1 LADENVSSL
10 IKKFIPTAE
19 AISEMFGSRCEVVL
33 HDLTRPQS
41 SVVFT
46 KNNDVTGRQVGESF
60 RHLFYQV
67 LLSDR
72 FKNDFVSNYKTTT
85 IDGRTIKSTTALIR
99 DDNDITVGAF
109 CINFD
114 IDDLQK
120 TNDFLN
126 EFVRIENEEVI
137 KEESE
142 IVDNV
147 WDIVSNL
154 IKHAVEESSVPVSE
168 MDKEDKFKIVSFLY
182 DKGLFLIKGSM
193 DEVARSL
200 NISKVTVYG
209 YLDEIK
215 SRRTNE
221 ELGKT
226 LHKS

>member
-1 LADENVSSL
+1 MAKENTSDL
-10 IKKFIPTAE
+10 IKRFIPIAE
-19 AISEMFGSRCEVVL
+19 AITEMFGSRCEVVL

-46 KNNDVTGRQVGESF
+46 KNSSVTGRQVGESF

-67 LLSDR
+67 LRSDR
-72 FKNDFVSNYKTTT
+72 FKNDFVSNYKTST

-99 DDNDITVGAF
+99 DNNGDTVGAF

-126 EFVRIENEEVI
+126 EFVKIENEDVI
-137 KEESE
+137 KEESD

-154 IKHAVEESSVPVSE
+154 IKNAVEESTVPVSE

-200 NISKVTVYG
+200 NISKVTIYG

-215 SRRTNE
+215 AKRTDE
-221 ELGKT
+221 ESGKNV
-226 LHKS
+226 K

>member
-1 LADENVSSL
+1 LARESASDL

-19 AISEMFGSRCEVVL
+19 AITEMFGSRCEVVL

-46 KNNDVTGRQVGESF
+46 KNNTVTGRQVGESF

-67 LLSDR
+67 LRSDR
-72 FKNDFVSNYKTTT
+72 FKNDFVSNYKTST

-99 DDNDITVGAF
+99 DDDGITVGAF

-126 EFVRIENEEVI
+126 EFVRIENEDVT

-142 IVDNV
+142 ESDIVDNV

-154 IKHAVEESSVPVSE
+154 IHYAVEESSVPVSE

-215 SRRTNE
+215 ARRTNPE
-221 ELGKT
+221 I
-226 LHKS
+226 